1 MKNNYLK
8 DKKIIE
14 AFLFAADEPLY
25 LETLESKVEKNSE
38 VLKILEELQVEYKD
52 RGINL
57 IKLAN
62 KWSFRTSI
70 DLADQLREE
79 VTSQKKLSKA
89 AIETLAIIA
98 YHQPVTRSEIEEI
111 RGVSF
116 STGTMEVLFELG
128 WVKPA
133 GRKDI
138 PGKPLAYGTSEK
150 FLSHFNLNSLEDLPN
165 SEELMAAGLIDSRVD
180 SSIFGTN
187 KFAKEEENENLKENI
202 FSNID
207 DMISDTLKNE
217 GDTKN

>member
-1 MKNNYLK
+1 MKNDYLK

-14 AFLFAADEPLY
+14 AFLFAADEPLDM
-25 LETLESKVEKNSE
+25 ETLQSKVSKATD
-38 VLKILEELQVEYKD
+38 VLKIVEELQTEYKD

-165 SEELMAAGLIDSRVD
+165 SDELMAAGLIDSRVD

-187 KFAKEEENENLKENI
+187 KFAKEEENTVYE
-202 FSNID
+202 
-207 DMISDTLKNE
+207 
-217 GDTKN
+217 

>member
-1 MKNNYLK
+1 MKNDYLK

-14 AFLFAADEPLY
+14 AFLFAADEPLDM
-25 LETLESKVEKNSE
+25 ETLQSKVSKATD
-38 VLKILEELQVEYKD
+38 VLKIVEELQNEYKD

-165 SEELMAAGLIDSRVD
+165 SDELMAAGLIDSRVD

-202 FSNID
+202 FINID

>member
-1 MKNNYLK
+1 MNNK
-8 DKKIIE
+8 KRNDKKIIE
-14 AFLFAADEPLY
+14 AFLFAADEPLDI
-25 LETLESKVEKNSE
+25 ETLQSKVNKKKEDVN
-38 VLKILEELQVEYKD
+38 LILEELQSEYKD

-57 IKLAN
+57 LKLAN

-70 DLADQLREE
+70 DLADQLRDE
-79 VTSQKKLSKA
+79 VTNQKKLSKA

-98 YHQPVTRSEIEEI
+98 YHQPVSRSEIEEI

-138 PGKPLAYGTSEK
+138 PGKPLAYGTTEV
-150 FLSHFNLNSLEDLPN
+150 FLSHFNLNTLEDLPN
-165 SEELMAAGLIDSRVD
+165 SDELMAAGLIDSRID
-180 SSIFGTN
+180 SSIFGTT
-187 KFAKEEENENLKENI
+187 KFSKEEDNSKENI

-207 DMISDTLKNE
+207 DMIGDTLKNDE
-217 GDTKN
+217 EVKN